1 MNRFVASQV
10 RGRDHDASGPERAYG
25 RHVTSPPERFAV
37 SLLLAA
43 VTTGLLV
50 TAGPAS
56 GSVKP
61 PEGIPDLSQMALTAA
76 ELPHRATVLEEG
88 YRDPDTS
95 VAAYERMFRFSR
107 TAQRRSGLV
116 FLDSDVAL
124 EKSADAASLEVTAIR
139 LALRDPATRRDLGRV
154 FAAAAG
160 VRARKVRVGKAR
172 TLRVGDGAV
181 ALPLT
186 VTTSRGKVG
195 GVFSF
200 MAVDRVVAQANPLA
214 VRHRRGLMHRT
225 RGLLNV
231 TAEQVRAGLSPVS
244 TSPPTIT
251 GTAVVGAVLQA
262 APGAWGEA
270 TKPTGFAYQW
280 QRCDDTGAACIDVAG
295 ATAIGY
301 AVTDADKG
309 GTLRLAV
316 TARNDVGQT
325 TAVSIATGVIP

>member
-1 MNRFVASQV
+1 
-10 RGRDHDASGPERAYG
+10 
-25 RHVTSPPERFAV
+25 
-37 SLLLAA
+37 
-43 VTTGLLV
+43 
-50 TAGPAS
+50 
-56 GSVKP
+56 
-61 PEGIPDLSQMALTAA
+61 
-76 ELPHRATVLEEG
+76 VLEEG